1 MHPDIDE
8 CAQGDSG
15 CSQICVNT
23 PGSYY
28 CTCELGF
35 APNGLTKTVQE
46 VDTHVNTTLLIIIL
60 SLHCR
65 DMPATS
71 VPALPSLMMTVDRTP
86 HMEQCT
92 PLSSYDLQSS
102 SSMDTVAVL
111 LCMMYLGL
119 PVNTEGSFYCTCR
132 DGYQLFRSSFCIGIL
147 YHKTV
152 Y

>member
-8 CAQGDSG
+8 CAEGDSG

-35 APNGLTKTVQE
+35 APNGPQCEGTVIQNLSMINPFHTLDIDECE
-46 VDTHVNTTLLIIIL
+46 VI
-60 SLHCR
+60 SLCDH
-65 DMPATS
+65 
-71 VPALPSLMMTVDRTP
+71 
-86 HMEQCT
+86 QC
-92 PLSSYDLQSS
+92 
-102 SSMDTVAVL
+102 
-111 LCMMYLGL
+111 
-119 PVNTEGSFYCTCR
+119 VNTEGSFYCTCR